1 VGAELAV
8 PRNMEGGPMGSWV
21 TKIQQ
26 MSAADPFFGARI
38 GAIVVVALAALLA
51 GRWLQHTASRIPLAI
66 PLREGGDPSHPRR
79 WRLGQ
84 SATAV
89 SRWIGR
95 LAFLCVLAAGAE
107 LIAVIIGFGNP
118 QRAGDALR
126 GFGQAVI
133 DLAPRITS
141 ALILVAVTLAGARIA
156 QRIAV
161 RAMNAAHADL
171 SLQRLGGRGAYVVTL
186 LIGAVV
192 VLGIWG
198 VPLAVPG
205 ASLAVLT
212 LALSLALQDVL
223 RNLFAGVYLLVERPF
238 LIGDEITVGDYS
250 GRIEDIQLRVT
261 SLRAADGQRVLL
273 PNALLFTS
281 AVTDASANQRRRAVV
296 AVSIP
301 TDLSPSPSP
310 EKGGETGVGS
320 VLPPPTEAGGG
331 PGVGAVGAAITGALA
346 RVSAIQ
352 PQPAPYVVVS
362 GATQG
367 KLELHAV
374 FWVPANPSDAALAV
388 ISGAVEGIRTA
399 LPAADVSI
407 VEPPLH

>member
-1 VGAELAV
+1 
-8 PRNMEGGPMGSWV
+8 MGSWA
-21 TKIQQ
+21 TTLQQ
-26 MSAADPFFGARI
+26 LSTADPFFGARI

-51 GRWLQHTASRIPLAI
+51 GRWLQRTASRIPIAI
-66 PLREGGDPSHPRR
+66 PLREGADPSHPRR
-79 WRLGQ
+79 WRLAQ
-84 SATAV
+84 SGTAV

-107 LIAVIIGFGNP
+107 LIAVIIGFGSP
-118 QRAGDALR
+118 KQLGDALQ
-126 GFGQAVI
+126 GFGAAVV
-133 DLAPRITS
+133 DLAPRLTS

-156 QRIAV
+156 QRIVV
-161 RAMNAAHADL
+161 RAMDAAHADL
-171 SLQRLGGRGAYVVTL
+171 SLQRLGGRGAYIVTL
-186 LIGAVV
+186 LVGAVV

-223 RNLFAGVYLLVERPF
+223 RNLFAGVYLLIERPF
-238 LIGDEITVGDYS
+238 LIGDEITVAEYS

-296 AVSIP
+296 AVSIAA
-301 TDLSPSPSP
+301 DGLPSPAAA
-310 EKGGETGVGS
+310 GE
-320 VLPPPTEAGGG
+320 G
-331 PGVGAVGAAITGALA
+331 PGVGAASAAITSALA
-346 RVSAIQ
+346 TVSAIQ
-352 PQPAPYVVVS
+352 PKPAPYVVVS
-362 GATQG
+362 GASQG

-388 ISGAVEGIRTA
+388 ISGAVEGIRMA

-407 VEPPLH
+407 VEPPLR